1 MNESICAELQETN
14 VIFDSKTVLS
24 DINLE
29 ISASSITVLVGRS
42 GSGKTTFL
50 RIFNRLNELF
60 VGAATTG
67 RVILNVG
74 GRFFDIHNDRL
85 EVEYLR
91 RKVGMVFQNPNVL
104 PSSIY
109 ENIAMPL
116 KVVSGING
124 YEIEN
129 SVESALRQVQLW
141 EEVKDRLKQPAV
153 SLSGGQQQ
161 RLCLARTLSLEPEI
175 LLLDEQTASLD
186 FKATVKIEE
195 LLTGLKQRYSI
206 IAVSH
211 SLSQTFRIADQI
223 IVLKEGKI
231 TSIMDPSE
239 FRDVRSHE
247 SLFEEIF

>member
-67 RVILNVG
+67 RVIVNVG

-116 KVVSGING
+116 KVVSGIKG
-124 YEIEN
+124 CEVSYG
-129 SVESALRQVQLW
+129 VESALRQVQLW

-175 LLLDEQTASLD
+175 LLLDEPTASLD

>member
-67 RVILNVG
+67 RVIVNVG

-124 YEIEN
+124 CEISC

-175 LLLDEQTASLD
+175 LLLDEPTASLD

>member
-1 MNESICAELQETN
+1 MNESICATLQGTN
-14 VIFDSKTVLS
+14 VSFSAKNVLS

-29 ISASSITVLVGRS
+29 IRAGSITVLVGRS

-60 VGAATTG
+60 HGAVTTG
-67 RVILNVG
+67 RVFLNIG
-74 GRFFDIHNDRL
+74 GKVSDIHDDGL
-85 EVEYLR
+85 QVEFLR

-104 PSSIY
+104 PSSIFA
-109 ENIAMPL
+109 NIAMPL
-116 KVVSGING
+116 KVVSGINSV
-124 YEIEN
+124 EIEN
-129 SVESALRQVQLW
+129 RVELALRQVQLW

-161 RLCLARTLSLEPEI
+161 RLCLARSLSLEPEI
-175 LLLDEQTASLD
+175 LLLDEPTASLD

-195 LLTGLKQRYSI
+195 LLTGLKERYSI

-211 SLSQTFRIADQI
+211 SLTQTFRIADQI
-223 IVLKEGKI
+223 VVLKDGKV
-231 TSIMDPSE
+231 TSIIDPSE

-247 SLFEEIF
+247 SIFEEIF

>member
-1 MNESICAELQETN
+1 MNESICAALQGTN
-14 VIFDSKTVLS
+14 VNFGAKNVLS

-60 VGAATTG
+60 PGAVTTG
-67 RVILNVG
+67 GVIVNIG
-74 GRFFDIHNDRL
+74 GRVLDIHNDGL
-85 EVEYLR
+85 EVEFLR

-104 PSSIY
+104 PASIY
-109 ENIAMPL
+109 ANIAMPL

-124 YEIEN
+124 SEIEN
-129 SVESALRQVQLW
+129 RVESALRQVQLW

-161 RLCLARTLSLEPEI
+161 RLCLARSLSLEPEI
-175 LLLDEQTASLD
+175 LLLDEPTASLD

-195 LLTGLKQRYSI
+195 LLTGLKQKYSI

-211 SLSQTFRIADQI
+211 SLTQTFRIADQI
-223 IVLKEGKI
+223 IVLKDGKL
-231 TSIMDPSE
+231 TSIIDPSE

>member
-67 RVILNVG
+67 RVIVNVG

-175 LLLDEQTASLD
+175 LLLDEPTASLD

>member
-67 RVILNVG
+67 RVIVNVG

-129 SVESALRQVQLW
+129 RVESALRQVQLW

-175 LLLDEQTASLD
+175 LLLDEPTASLD

>member
-129 SVESALRQVQLW
+129 RVESALRQVQLW

-175 LLLDEQTASLD
+175 LLLDEPTASLD

>member
-175 LLLDEQTASLD
+175 LLLDEPTASLD

>member
-1 MNESICAELQETN
+1 MNESICAGLQGTN
-14 VIFDSKTVLS
+14 VSFSAKNVLS

-29 ISASSITVLVGRS
+29 ISAQSITVLVGRS

-60 VGAATTG
+60 HGAVTTG
-67 RVILNVG
+67 NVIVNIG
-74 GRFFDIHNDRL
+74 GKVYDIHNGGM
-85 EVEYLR
+85 EVEFLR

-104 PSSIY
+104 PSSVY
-109 ENIAMPL
+109 ANIAMPL
-116 KVVSGING
+116 KVVSGIHG
-124 YEIEN
+124 AEIED

-161 RLCLARTLSLEPEI
+161 RLCLARSLSLEPEI
-175 LLLDEQTASLD
+175 LLLDEPTASLD

-195 LLTGLKQRYSI
+195 LLTELKQRYSI

-211 SLSQTFRIADQI
+211 SLTQTFRIADQI